1 MPSIRRF
8 LIGERTF
15 YREVIGVVA
24 PIIVQAAIASF
35 ARPSGQPDGGS
46 GGHPRNERCGYRK
59 HPHVCVLPVYLRRNF
74 VKKGIWIQNIVRDK
88 QGSST

>member
-24 PIIVQAAIASF
+24 PIIVQTAITNFVSLLDNLMVGQVGTQEMSGVAIANTLMF
-35 ARPSGQPDGGS
+35 
-46 GGHPRNERCGYRK
+46 
-59 HPHVCVLPVYLRRNF
+59 VFYLCIF
-74 VKKGIWIQNIVRDK
+74 GAIC
-88 QGSST
+88 

>member
-35 ARPSGQPDGGS
+35 ARPSGLPDGGS
-46 GGHPRNERCGYRK
+46 GGHPEMSGVAIANTLMF
-59 HPHVCVLPVYLRRNF
+59 VFYLCIF
-74 VKKGIWIQNIVRDK
+74 DAIL
-88 QGSST
+88 